1 MRLKLALPLFVLA
14 ACDDPVGPNPNPP
27 ETWGVPISGGNM
39 LVAANGHAVVAD
51 PDRDRILAVDLAAG
65 TVVEVALNPGD
76 EPGRLVED
84 AAGRIHVALRR
95 GNAVVTLADAASAQI
110 IGRRAACNEPRGLAF
125 DPGADA
131 IHVACA
137 TGELVSLPAA
147 GGEAT
152 RRLRLDRD
160 LRDVVM
166 QGDQLVV
173 TRFRTAEVLTLDATG
188 AVTSRFQPPIV
199 RRLDTSFD
207 GGGGSG
213 SGDGLVDAIPTVAWR
228 TITVGDRLV
237 MTHQRQLQSKLDIRQ
252 TGGYGGGCG
261 SGPVEASLTTV
272 RPGGAPFAVA
282 PLFNGALPVDIAVN
296 RQNTEVAVALAG
308 SRIVQRFPAYKLDEP
323 SQDGQCSSFVGVG
336 IDDKLGAPTSIG
348 FTQTNEL
355 AIFYP
360 EVPAIA
366 VHTSGGSS
374 RTINLPGE
382 LGYDSGRNLFHAS
395 TSVGLACA
403 SCHPEGR
410 DDGLIWDFEELG
422 KRRTQSLAGG
432 ILSRAPY
439 HWNGDMTD
447 LSVLMSD
454 VFANRMAGGEPTR
467 SQKLSLGP
475 WLDRIPAPLAAPAAD
490 PAAVARG
497 RALFDSAALNC
508 TSCHSGQALTN
519 NQLVNVGTGGN
530 FKVPS
535 LLGVAAR
542 APFMHDGCAPT
553 LADRFGT
560 CGGGDAHGVTSQ
572 LAAAQLADLVSFLET
587 L

>member
-1 MRLKLALPLFVLA
+1 MRLRTYLPLFLLA

-27 ETWGVPISGGNM
+27 ETWGVPISGGTM
-39 LVAANGHAVVAD
+39 LVTASNHAVVAD
-51 PDRDRILAVDLAAG
+51 PDRDRILSLDLASG
-65 TVVEVALNPGD
+65 STVEVALNPGD

-95 GNAVVTLADAASAQI
+95 GNAIVTLRDATTIQI
-110 IGRRAACNEPRGLAF
+110 VGRRAACNEPRGLAF
-125 DPGADA
+125 DAATDT

-160 LRDVVM
+160 LRDVIV
-166 QGDQLVV
+166 QGNQLVV
-173 TRFRTAEVLTLDATG
+173 TRFRSAEVLTLDASGTVTG
-188 AVTSRFQPPIV
+188 RIKPQTV

-207 GGGGSG
+207 GGGG

-228 TITVGDRLV
+228 TITVGDRIV

-261 SGPVEASLTTV
+261 SGPVEASLTTI
-272 RPGGAPFAVA
+272 RAGEAPFAVA
-282 PLFNGALPVDIAVN
+282 PSFAGALPVDIATN
-296 RQNTEVAVALAG
+296 RQNTEIAVALAG
-308 SRIVQRFPAYKLDEP
+308 SRIVQRFAATTLDAP

-336 IDDKLGAPTSIG
+336 LDDKLGAPTSIG
-348 FTQTNEL
+348 FTTSNQL

-360 EVPAIA
+360 EVPAITLYPA
-366 VHTSGGSS
+366 VVGPS
-374 RTINLPGE
+374 RTFILPGG
-382 LGYDSGRNLFHAS
+382 LGYDSGRNLFHAQ
-395 TSVGLACA
+395 TQVGLACA

-447 LSVLMSD
+447 LSVLMAD
-454 VFANRMAGGEPTR
+454 VFANRMAGGTPTR
-467 SQKLSLGP
+467 SQKLMLGP
-475 WLDRIPAPLAAPAAD
+475 WLDRIPAPLAAPIAD
-490 PAAVARG
+490 AAAVARG
-497 RALFDSAALNC
+497 RVLFDSAALNC
-508 TSCHSGQALTN
+508 TSCHAGQSLTN
-519 NQLVNVGTGGN
+519 NQLVNVGTGGS

-535 LLGVAAR
+535 LLGVSAR
-542 APFMHDGCAPT
+542 APYMHDGCAAT
-553 LADRFGT
+553 LADRFGS

-572 LAAAQLADLVSFLET
+572 LDATQLADLIAFLESI
-587 L
+587 